1 MFDFDTLID
10 RKESDSHKWRK
21 YRGKEIIPMWV
32 ADMDFA
38 SPPAVIQAL
47 QKRVDHKIF
56 GYGEPDP
63 RLKELICD
71 HLLQSYL
78 WVISPD
84 WIVWLPGLVTGLNV
98 ACRSVGRPGSG
109 VLTTTPVY
117 PPFFTAPRFAGKR
130 LQTCALTF
138 SDKRWQ
144 VDIEAL
150 RQAMDAKTAL
160 FLLCNPHNPTG
171 RVFTRNELETLADLC
186 LRSNLTI
193 CSDEIHCDLVLEPGC
208 KHLPMASLA
217 PEVAR
222 RTITLMA
229 PSKTFNIPGLGCA
242 YAVISDPKLR
252 SRFKR
257 AMDGIVPH
265 INLFGF
271 VAAQAAYAHG
281 KAWLVALLD
290 YLRVN
295 RDLVYEAVQQME
307 GLRMGPVEAT
317 YLAWIDARHAHFQDP
332 ARFFEQSGVGLS
344 DGAYFDAPGFVR
356 LNFGCQRNL
365 LQTALQ
371 CMTHAVTHPQNT
383 SR

>member
-1 MFDFDTLID
+1 
-10 RKESDSHKWRK
+10 
-21 YRGKEIIPMWV
+21 KEIIPMWV

-47 QKRVDHKIF
+47 HQRVDHKIF

-71 HLLQSYL
+71 HLLQSHQ
-78 WVISPD
+78 WVISPE

-98 ACRSVGRPGSG
+98 ACRSVGRPGAG
-109 VLTTTPVY
+109 VLTMTPVY
-117 PPFFTAPRFAGKR
+117 PPFFTAPGFAGKR
-130 LQTCALTF
+130 LQTNALTF
-138 SDKRWQ
+138 CDKRWQ
-144 VDIEAL
+144 VDFEAL
-150 RQAMDAKTAL
+150 RHAMDAKTAL

-171 RVFTRNELETLADLC
+171 RVFTRNELEALADLC
-186 LRSNLTI
+186 LRANLTI
-193 CSDEIHCDLVLEPGC
+193 CADEIHCDLVLEPGC
-208 KHLPMASLA
+208 KHLPMAALA

-281 KAWLVALLD
+281 KPWWVALLK
-290 YLRVN
+290 YLRGN
-295 RDLVYEAVQQME
+295 RDLVYQAVQQME
-307 GLRMGPVEAT
+307 SLSMGPVEAT
-317 YLAWIDARHAHFQDP
+317 YLAWIDARQGSFQDP

-344 DGAYFDAPGFVR
+344 DGTFFGAPGFVR
-356 LNFGCQRNL
+356 LNFGCPRSL

-371 CMTHAVTHPQNT
+371 RMTHAVKLTQ
-383 SR
+383 